1 MLGWPSQMAA
11 LSRLL
16 MKRLVGRSIW
26 GVRIGGAAVWL
37 PGDRSLRHEAGSNFD
52 WNCVAL
58 GHDGCDHNVGRYEKL
73 QTECN
78 MAIQTVTD
86 QIIRLA
92 SIQPLVRSK
101 DVELRG
107 IPREYL
113 LRLYRQGLL
122 RRAARGVYALAEAPV
137 SEHHSLAVVA
147 KIVPHAVVCLLS
159 ALRFHGL
166 TTQDP
171 HRIWIAIDNKARR
184 PSLESPTLRVVRFS
198 GNALTEGVQT
208 HTIEGVPVRVYSA
221 AKTIADCFKYR
232 YKIGID
238 VAVEALK
245 DALRHKR
252 TTIDEIHRF
261 AKVCRVDRVMRP
273 YLEAIV

>member
-1 MLGWPSQMAA
+1 MPNESTAEKILHIA
-11 LSRLL
+11 
-16 MKRLVGRSIW
+16 
-26 GVRIGGAAVWL
+26 
-37 PGDRSLRHEAGSNFD
+37 
-52 WNCVAL
+52 
-58 GHDGCDHNVGRYEKL
+58 NV
-73 QTECN
+73 
-78 MAIQTVTD
+78 
-86 QIIRLA
+86 
-92 SIQPLVRSK
+92 QPLVRSR
-101 DVELRG
+101 DVEARG

-113 LRLYRQGLL
+113 LRMYRQGLL
-122 RRAARGVYALAEAPV
+122 RRPARGVYALAEAPV
-137 SEHHSLAVVA
+137 IEHHSLAVVA
-147 KIVPHAVVCLLS
+147 KVVPHAVVCLLS

-171 HRIWIAIDNKARR
+171 HQIWIAIDNKARR

-198 GNALTEGVQT
+198 GRALTEGLKT

-232 YKIGID
+232 HKIGTD

-273 YLEAIV
+273 YLEAIR

>member
-1 MLGWPSQMAA
+1 MA
-11 LSRLL
+11 
-16 MKRLVGRSIW
+16 
-26 GVRIGGAAVWL
+26 
-37 PGDRSLRHEAGSNFD
+37 
-52 WNCVAL
+52 
-58 GHDGCDHNVGRYEKL
+58 
-73 QTECN
+73 T
-78 MAIQTVTD
+78 QTVTE
-86 QIIRLA
+86 QIVRLA

-184 PSLESPTLRVVRFS
+184 PSLESPTLRVVRFPGMRLPKGS
-198 GNALTEGVQT
+198 RRTRLKAF
-208 HTIEGVPVRVYSA
+208 PSA
-221 AKTIADCFKYR
+221 FTAPRRQLPT
-232 YKIGID
+232 
-238 VAVEALK
+238 VSN
-245 DALRHKR
+245 
-252 TTIDEIHRF
+252 
-261 AKVCRVDRVMRP
+261 
-273 YLEAIV
+273 IVTRSASMSPSKP

>member
-1 MLGWPSQMAA
+1 MA
-11 LSRLL
+11 
-16 MKRLVGRSIW
+16 
-26 GVRIGGAAVWL
+26 
-37 PGDRSLRHEAGSNFD
+37 
-52 WNCVAL
+52 
-58 GHDGCDHNVGRYEKL
+58 
-73 QTECN
+73 T
-78 MAIQTVTD
+78 QTVTD
-86 QIIRLA
+86 QIVQLA
-92 SIQPLVRSK
+92 SIQPLVRSR
-101 DVELRG
+101 DMEIQG

-113 LRLYRQGLL
+113 LRMYRQGLL
-122 RRAARGVYALAEAPV
+122 RRAARGVYALADSPV

-171 HRIWIAIDNKARR
+171 HQIWIAIDNKARR
-184 PSLESPTLRVVRFS
+184 PSLESPSLRVVRFS
-198 GNALTEGVQT
+198 RTALTEGIVT
-208 HTIEGVPVRVYSA
+208 HTIEGVPVRIYSA

-232 YKIGID
+232 NKIGID